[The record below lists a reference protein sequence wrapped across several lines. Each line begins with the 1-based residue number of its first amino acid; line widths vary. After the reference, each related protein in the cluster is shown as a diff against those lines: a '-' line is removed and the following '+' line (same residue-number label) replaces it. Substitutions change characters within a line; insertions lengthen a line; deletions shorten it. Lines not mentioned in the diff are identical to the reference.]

1 MGQGKRVSQL
11 ADRPSYIQYS
21 KYGLENGHFTQAD
34 ITKLEDEPAIFQ
46 WTMPRAFFYRFSG
59 LVTILIIWGGMAGIP
74 MLFFSLINLVSEN
87 PKPNDWNVV
96 IGLGGFFSLMLLVFY
111 YLTRFQYHHVAYK
124 ITESGF
130 LRDEVKLCPRWGYG
144 AINPEGLMWVLR
156 VMALILV
163 PIALVI
169 HPFLLVGVGGLAL
182 LSFKKVELSEPE
194 KAHYIPVLW
203 DDSKMVDEDKAS
215 LINLNPKRRIVHI
228 RSRSWYYNDAIFCT
242 KENYE
247 EVKAFVLKKLPK
259 AKVVQEQWTII

>member
-1 MGQGKRVSQL
+1 MMSQL
-11 ADRPSYIQYS
+11 VKRPNYIQYS
-21 KYGLENGHFTQAD
+21 KYGLENGLFTQAD
-34 ITKLEDEPAIFQ
+34 IAKLEDEPAIFQ
-46 WTMPRAFFYRFSG
+46 WTMPRAFFHRFSG
-59 LVTILIIWGGMAGIP
+59 LASILMIWGIFAGIP
-74 MLFFSLINLVSEN
+74 MLFFSLINLASEN
-87 PKPNDWNVV
+87 PQPDDWNSV
-96 IGLGGFFSLMLLVFY
+96 IGIGVFLSSILLIIY
-111 YLTRFQYHHVAYK
+111 YFTRLQYHHVAYK

-144 AINPEGLMWVLR
+144 AINPEVLMWVLR
-156 VMALILV
+156 VMTLILV